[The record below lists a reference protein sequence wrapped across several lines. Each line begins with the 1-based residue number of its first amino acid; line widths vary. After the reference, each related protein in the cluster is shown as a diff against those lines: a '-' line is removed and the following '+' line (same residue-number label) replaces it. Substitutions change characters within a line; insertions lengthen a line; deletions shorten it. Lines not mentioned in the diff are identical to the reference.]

1 MRAHKTW
8 VPFLLTSLLSLFL
21 VACFGGH
28 GGGGGGGGNG
38 GTPTPKLR
46 VDFTGGPFT
55 AFQHGASY
63 ALMVRN
69 KGDAATSGTVT
80 LVDPPTGMTV
90 TSIAGANW
98 TCTLATT
105 TCSRSDSLAP
115 GASYDPIT
123 VTGNVTVDAG
133 GSVSATV
140 TVTGGGAA
148 TFSGSGSIPVNASSN
163 VSILFGQYAF
173 LFSGFDAN
181 GAVAVTGSI
190 NVNANGKI
198 SGEEDFKDPKT
209 QFTAQFDTNNSFCQN
224 LPVPATGSCTLTAGG
239 KTVHYDFVLR
249 NNGTVARFFEDPGD
263 GPSNAGSGILIA
275 QEVPSPNALTSAGG
289 FNGYFSVQFMGMDG
303 ATPAARI
310 GIEGNI
316 FTNLNGAIVTQ
327 NSLPSQADVNDN
339 GTLIQPAN
347 STTPNVTG
355 NFTPANPTVDA
366 NGRATMTMTICTA
379 VSSGVCNIPP
389 LQRVLTLAVYIV
401 APVGSTTSNN
411 PGRAFAIDITPV
423 PANATSQV
431 LSGQFFWQGN
441 PPPTFDSSSISGVNV
456 FAAWGVVP
464 GSPAGSNTSIGILNA
479 TTSQLLFDTNNAGK
493 VNAGGV
499 APPALT
505 GTWSLMGSPSIAS
518 NGRAQLSA
526 TVGSTNYTFILY
538 LDAANDGNLLGATVG
553 GSPDT
558 TVSFGFFTGQV
569 STSKFNNTN
578 ITGTYVAGTSD
589 PVLPAVP
596 NLVSPLTLTPGPA
609 ANSGTFSGAS
619 GSVTGNYSFDPSTG
633 RGTALASPGKLFQNS
648 NAVFYIITPHIM
660 VLMGAD
666 QGETADAI
674 GLIQF

>member
-1 MRAHKTW
+1 MRAYQNRA
-8 VPFLLTSLLSLFL
+8 PFLLTCLLSLFL

-38 GTPTPKLR
+38 GGGTPTPKLR
-46 VDFTGGPFT
+46 VDFTGGPFS
-55 AFQHGASY
+55 AFQQGASY
-63 ALMVRN
+63 TLTVRN

-98 TCTLATT
+98 TCTLAAT
-105 TCSRSDSLAP
+105 TCTRSDSLAA

-123 VTGNVTVDAG
+123 VAGNVTVGAG

-148 TFSGSGSIPVNASSN
+148 AFSGSGSIPVNASSN

-181 GAVAVTGSI
+181 GAVAVTGSF
-190 NVNANGKI
+190 NVDANGNVT
-198 SGEEDFKDPKT
+198 GEEDFKDPAT
-209 QFTAQFDTNNSFCQN
+209 LLTAQSVAGSCQN
-224 LPVPATGSCTLTAGG
+224 FPVAATGFCKITAGG
-239 KTVHYDFVLR
+239 TTSQYDFVLR
-249 NNGTVARFFEDPGD
+249 NNGTVARFAEDPSD
-263 GPSNAGSGILIA
+263 GVNTGSGILIA
-275 QEVPSPNALTSAGG
+275 QQIPSSNALTSAGG
-289 FNGYFSVQFMGMDG
+289 FNGFFAIDFVGTDS
-303 ATPAARI
+303 ATPAGRI
-310 GIEGNI
+310 GVEGNI
-316 FTNLNGAIVTQ
+316 FTNLSGAIVTQ
-327 NSLPSQADVNDN
+327 NKLPSQADVNDN
-339 GTLIQPAN
+339 GTLISPAD

-355 NFTPANPTVDA
+355 NFTPTPNPTVDA
-366 NGRATMTMTICTA
+366 NGRATMQMTIGGSRTLTVA
-379 VSSGVCNIPP
+379 LYILAPQIP
-389 LQRVLTLAVYIV
+389 A
-401 APVGSTTSNN
+401 SNQS
-411 PGRAFAIDITPV
+411 GRAFAIDITPL
-423 PANATSQV
+423 ATNKQV
-431 LSGQFFWQGN
+431 LSGQFFWLGD

-456 FAAWGVVP
+456 FAAWGVVS
-464 GSPAGSNTSIGILNA
+464 GSQAGSNTSIGILNA

-505 GTWSLMGSPSIAS
+505 GTWSLTGSPSIAS
-518 NGRAQLSA
+518 NGRAVLSA
-526 TVGSTNYTFILY
+526 TVNSVTYTYVLY
-538 LDAANDGNLLGATVG
+538 LDAPNDGSLLGATVG
-553 GSPDT
+553 GANDT

-578 ITGTYVAGTSD
+578 ISGTYVVGTSD

-633 RGTALASPGKLFQNS
+633 RGTALASSGKLFQNS
-648 NAVFYIITPHIM
+648 NAVFYIITPNLM
-660 VLMGAD
+660 VVMGAD
-666 QGETADAI
+666 QGESADAI
-674 GLIQF
+674 GFIQF